1 MLRRDCLSLPRFSHY
16 FPVRG
21 RYPLDS
27 VQGKSFRSKV
37 ANRQN
42 SIDSLKT
49 EGETLVGELRTTKT
63 SMATELERA
72 KSAVESLAKQ
82 EKVAKGIAEG
92 LVKRGQQVG
101 VNVGKQ
107 IGKLVQEFN
116 QKVDSKRIVLKV
128 SPFLWSCS

>member
-1 MLRRDCLSLPRFSHY
+1 
-16 FPVRG
+16 
-21 RYPLDS
+21 
-27 VQGKSFRSKV
+27 
-37 ANRQN
+37 
-42 SIDSLKT
+42 LKT